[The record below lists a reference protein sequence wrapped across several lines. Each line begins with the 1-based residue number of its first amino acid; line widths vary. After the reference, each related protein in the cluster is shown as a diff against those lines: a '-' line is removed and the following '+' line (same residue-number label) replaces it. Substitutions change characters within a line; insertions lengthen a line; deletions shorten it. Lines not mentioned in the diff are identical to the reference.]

1 MTAQK
6 YDKNWTYAGNFGQS
20 RRNREA
26 LRNSLRDT
34 AACKLLTN
42 HTTSVNLWKNA
53 DYQYRLWWI
62 FRKKHTV
69 QRDFLLTGCVDA
81 DKILTVSP
89 PQKMQRNHEPRSW
102 ITWKETV
109 DDLKSQKLNLTV
121 ANTAQT
127 SNCGGCRP
135 SNFSTLNRLKICSN
149 VAHKKLRVISQIK
162 RQDHELT
169 YRCVSVC
176 VLRHHH
182 HHIFFLFAVLR
193 TLYVLEIWVRGH
205 SSSLEIIP
213 FDRSHT
219 SSY

>member
-89 PQKMQRNHEPRSW
+89 PPEDAKKPWASFLDYLEGDSRRSQV
-102 ITWKETV
+102 TKAEF
-109 DDLKSQKLNLTV
+109 DSSQHG
-121 ANTAQT
+121 
-127 SNCGGCRP
+127 SN
-135 SNFSTLNRLKICSN
+135 
-149 VAHKKLRVISQIK
+149 
-162 RQDHELT
+162 E
-169 YRCVSVC
+169 
-176 VLRHHH
+176 
-182 HHIFFLFAVLR
+182 
-193 TLYVLEIWVRGH
+193 
-205 SSSLEIIP
+205 
-213 FDRSHT
+213 
-219 SSY
+219 